1 MRKKILIAVSGTVVA
16 LFLCFFTLFVISV
29 NQAKNIVKLINE
41 QNYDSLEKACDSAI
55 FIDKVPVYSQ
65 IGNAF
70 IEVNVWT
77 PLQEA
82 CFNDDIKAVKI
93 LLERGANPNKTPPF
107 QLPWYVPLQIAASN
121 GNVEMMALLIEYG
134 ADVEAHGQNALILLT
149 KDARW
154 NVKTEECISFEI
166 YKEGYTLLEKHG
178 MDASHSSFEDRSLLC
193 ESALLSDLEVT
204 DYLISE
210 KGMDA
215 TVCDSD
221 GRTLLHFA
229 CLSGY
234 KEPTVAY
241 TQYLLD
247 CGIDPSAQDS
257 YGKTAYDYAVEK
269 GRTEIADLLI
279 ESH

>member
-1 MRKKILIAVSGTVVA
+1 MKKKLSVAISATVVT
-16 LFLCFFTLFVISV
+16 LILCFLILFVISV
-29 NQAKNIVKLINE
+29 NQAKNIVRLIDE
-41 QNYDSLEKACDSAI
+41 QNYDALENACDAAL

-70 IEVNVWT
+70 AEVNVWT

-82 CFNDDIKAVKI
+82 CSNNDIKAVRI
-93 LLERGANPNKTPPF
+93 LLEKGADPNKTPPF
-107 QLPWYVPLQIAASN
+107 QLPWHAPLQIAASN
-121 GNVEMMALLIEYG
+121 GNIEMMALLIEYG
-134 ADVEAHGQNALILLT
+134 ANVESCGQNALILLT

-154 NVKTEECISFEI
+154 NVRTEEGISFET

-178 MDASHSSFEDRSLLC
+178 MDASHFSFEGNPLLC
-193 ESALLSDLEVT
+193 RSALLSDLEVT
-204 DYLISE
+204 NYLIAE

-215 TVCDSD
+215 AVCDSD

-241 TQYLLD
+241 IHYLLD
-247 CGIDPSAQDS
+247 CGVDPSIKDS

-279 ESH
+279 GTP